1 MEKPASTMVNPTTRY
16 RCGFPGCMKRYASTD
31 GVRKHARKT
40 HSHWLKTVDEQ
51 SLSRDRQVES
61 KPSTYCI
68 MEVEDQNADSS
79 AAANPMPL
87 LHPRGDFDEGV
98 SMHRMAQASIAAATA
113 ACLMPR
119 DFYPPTS
126 MASVMHH
133 HPAMFARVLQG
144 TVECSRRPL
153 PSDFHDGMHMR
164 SMPGANEGPP
174 PAWMR
179 DRMPPSDMLPEMP
192 HSPEHWNNEFRA
204 LLAKVEAANAPAP
217 ASAYELDG
225 PLCLTP
231 PTAPVV
237 NTKRVSPFELDEKRP
252 AKAPRI
258 EPKQEFLGAEAKG
271 QGRCEEFMY
280 APPECRMDPAM
291 LLNEESPITINEAE
305 YFDFVEAL
313 LAM

>member
-1 MEKPASTMVNPTTRY
+1 
-16 RCGFPGCMKRYASTD
+16 MKRYASTD

-79 AAANPMPL
+79 AANSMPL
-87 LHPRGDFDEGV
+87 MHQRGDFDEGV

-119 DFYPPTS
+119 DLYPPSS
-126 MASVMHH
+126 MASMMQQ

-144 TVECSRRPL
+144 TVECPRRPH
-153 PSDFHDGMHMR
+153 PADFYDGMHVRPMQ
-164 SMPGANEGPP
+164 GTADGGP

-179 DRMPPSDMLPEMP
+179 DRMPPTDAPPEMP

-204 LLAKVEAANAPAP
+204 LLAKVEAANAPP
-217 ASAYELDG
+217 PAYELDG

-231 PTAPVV
+231 PTAPAV
-237 NTKRVSPFELDEKRP
+237 NLKRVSPFELDEKRP
-252 AKAPRI
+252 AKAPCV
-258 EPKQEFLGAEAKG
+258 EPKQALLGGVEAKG
-271 QGRCEEFMY
+271 PGRCEESLC
-280 APPECRMDPAM
+280 APLECRMDPSM